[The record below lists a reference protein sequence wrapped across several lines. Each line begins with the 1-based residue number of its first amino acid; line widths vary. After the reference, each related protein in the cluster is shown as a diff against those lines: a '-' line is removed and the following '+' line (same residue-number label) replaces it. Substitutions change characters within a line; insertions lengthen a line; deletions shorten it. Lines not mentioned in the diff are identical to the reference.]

1 MELINVHE
9 HLESE
14 RQLPALLRSMDLAGI
29 ERVVVLGSSAFTIT
43 SNYRR
48 GFTKYDENNRA
59 IIAVA
64 AAHPDRIE
72 AWPTL
77 NPLDPD
83 NGAKLRRY
91 HEMGATGLKLYMGHG
106 FVAPGSSS
114 YFFSPLAL
122 DAPQMEEVYDYC
134 VRHRLPICLHVNPGP
149 KTPGFAD
156 EFVSLLEQH
165 PGLLVNAPHWILS
178 SGKTS
183 RLAEL
188 LDVFPNL
195 VTDVSLGVDTTLT
208 EGLRRISKNFA
219 RIRRVVQQH
228 PSRFLFGTDFVVTSA
243 HHKTP
248 EWMAV
253 RIEAYRS
260 MLTCAQ
266 YETQLLPSEV
276 LNGLALPGDVVAQIG
291 SRNYA
296 HFRAPERQPAAP
308 ARPVDWSRMGLPRPR
323 RLPGERLPF
332 IAQDTAVAATGGA

>member
-14 RQLPALLRSMDLAGI
+14 RQLPVLLRSMDLTGI
-29 ERVVVLGSSAFTIT
+29 NRIVILGSSAFTIT
-43 SNYRR
+43 FNYRR
-48 GFTKYDENNRA
+48 GFTRYDENNRA
-59 IIAVA
+59 IIAAA

-77 NPLDPD
+77 NPMDPD
-83 NGAKLRRY
+83 KGAKLQHY

-106 FVAPGSSS
+106 FVVPGSSS

-122 DAPQMEEVYDYC
+122 DSPQMEEIYEYC

-156 EFVSLLEQH
+156 EFVSLLEKH

-195 VTDVSLGVDTTLT
+195 VTDVSLGVDQILT
-208 EGLRRISKNFA
+208 EGLRRISKNFV
-219 RIRRVVQQH
+219 RIRRVVQQY

-253 RIEAYRS
+253 RVEAYRS
-260 MLTCAQ
+260 MLTCAH
-266 YETQLLPSEV
+266 YETPLLPSEI
-276 LNGLALPGDVVAQIG
+276 LNGLALPGDVVEQIG
-291 SRNYA
+291 SHNYTQ
-296 HFRAPERQPAAP
+296 FRAPERQPVAST
-308 ARPVDWSRMGLPRPR
+308 RPVEWSRMGLSCPR

-332 IAQDTAVAATGGA
+332 VAQDTAEPTRGSG

>member
-14 RQLPALLRSMDLAGI
+14 RQLPVLLRSMDLAGI

-48 GFTKYDENNRA
+48 GFTRYDQNNRA
-59 IIAVA
+59 IIAA
-64 AAHPDRIE
+64 AVAHPDRIE

-83 NGAKLRRY
+83 KGDKLRHY
-91 HEMGATGLKLYMGHG
+91 HDMGATGLKLYTGHG
-106 FVAPGSSS
+106 FVAPGASS
-114 YFFSPLAL
+114 YFFSPIAL
-122 DAPQMEEVYDYC
+122 DAPQMEDVYDYC

-156 EFVSLLEQH
+156 ELVSLMEQH
-165 PGLLVNAPHWILS
+165 PELLINAPHWILS

-195 VTDVSLGVDTTLT
+195 VTDVSLGVDTILT
-208 EGLRRISKNFA
+208 EGLRRISKNFM
-219 RIRRVVQQH
+219 RIRRVVLQH

-248 EWMAV
+248 EWMTL
-253 RIEAYRS
+253 RIDAYRS

-291 SRNYA
+291 SQNYTY
-296 HFRAPERQPAAP
+296 FRAPERQPVAST
-308 ARPVDWSRMGLPRPR
+308 RPVDWSCMGVLRPH

-332 IAQDTAVAATGGA
+332 IAQDTAEAARAGW

>member
-14 RQLPALLRSMDLAGI
+14 RQLPTLLRGMDIAGI
-29 ERVVVLGSSAFTIT
+29 GRVVILGSSAFTIT
-43 SNYRR
+43 QNYRR
-48 GFTKYDENNRA
+48 GFTQYDENNQA
-59 IIAVA
+59 IIAA
-64 AAHPDRIE
+64 ASAHSDRLE

-83 NGAKLRRY
+83 KGAKLRRY
-91 HEMGATGLKLYMGHG
+91 HEIGATGLKLYMGHG

-114 YFFSPLAL
+114 YFFSPIAL
-122 DAPQMEEVYDYC
+122 DTPQMEEVYDYC
-134 VRHRLPICLHVNPGP
+134 VTHRLPICLHINPGP
-149 KTPGFAD
+149 EKPGFAD

-188 LDVFPNL
+188 LDVFPNV
-195 VTDVSLGVDTTLT
+195 VTDISLGVDTILT
-208 EGLRRISKNFA
+208 EGLRRISKNFT
-219 RIRRVVQQH
+219 RIRRVVLQY

-248 EWMAV
+248 EWMALRV
-253 RIEAYRS
+253 DTYRS
-260 MLTCAQ
+260 MLSCEQ

-276 LNGLALPGDVVAQIG
+276 LNGLALPGEVVAQIC
-291 SRNYA
+291 SQNYA
-296 HFRAPERQPAAP
+296 HFRKPERHAASK
-308 ARPVDWSRMGLPRPR
+308 RPVDWSRMGVPRPR
-323 RLPGERLPF
+323 RLPGERLPI
-332 IAQDTAVAATGGA
+332 IAQDMPIATTTGS